1 MTENQQHTW
10 EQIPYQP
17 PYYYYQAPIQ
27 RWRVVGNRY
36 VNLALLILTIA
47 ATWVTG
53 GWLYS
58 LTIISILLA
67 HEMGHFLMCKKY
79 GVPATLPYFIP
90 FPLFNPF
97 GTMGAVISM
106 KGYIP
111 NRKALFDIGAAG
123 PLAGLALS
131 LPALVIGLAFSTPVA
146 VSGAPAEGLTLGES
160 LLFKAV
166 AYLVLG
172 PQPEELELMLHP
184 VAYAGWAGL
193 FVTALNLIPVG
204 QLDGGHVTYAMFGKK
219 SYYFTWA
226 FLASLGLLAFYNYS
240 WVLFFALLALFGRR
254 HPAPYDD
261 HTVLDARRRKL
272 GYLIFVIFVL
282 SFTPVPFKI

>member
-1 MTENQQHTW
+1 MTENQQQPW
-10 EQIPYQP
+10 AGISYQP
-17 PYYYYQAPIQ
+17 PYYYYQPPPQ
-27 RWRVVGNRY
+27 QWRVVGNRY
-36 VNLALLILTIA
+36 INLALFLLTIA

-53 GWLYS
+53 GWMYS
-58 LTIISILLA
+58 MAIISILLA

-111 NRKALFDIGAAG
+111 SRKALFDIGAAG

-131 LPALVIGLAFSTPVA
+131 LPALAIGLAFSTHVA
-146 VSGAPAEGLTLGES
+146 TGSAPAEGLTLGES

-166 AYLVLG
+166 AYLVLS
-172 PQPEELELMLHP
+172 PQPEEVELMLHP

-219 SYYFTWA
+219 SAYFTWA

-240 WVLFFALLALFGRR
+240 WVLFFALLVLFGRR

-261 HTVLDARRRKL
+261 YTALDARRRKL
-272 GYLIFVIFVL
+272 GYLIFVIFIL